1 MELYNPGPD
10 GNSGDNWN
18 EDPRGVDA
26 KSSRGADAKVI
37 DSQN

>member
-1 MELYNPGPD
+1 MELYHPGPD

-26 KSSRGADAKVI
+26 PRSKGADAKVVG
-37 DSQN
+37 QN